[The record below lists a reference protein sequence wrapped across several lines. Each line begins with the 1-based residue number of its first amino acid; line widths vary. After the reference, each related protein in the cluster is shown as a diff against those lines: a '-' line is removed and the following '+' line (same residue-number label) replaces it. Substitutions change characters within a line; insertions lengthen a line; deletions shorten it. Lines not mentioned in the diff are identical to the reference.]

1 MLVLYLAQLQIVLS
15 KNISSKVRMIRG
27 AKIHSEH
34 EEDEKKLYEGDLTQT
49 EAVLSVRMIRG
60 AKIHSDHEEDEKK
73 LY

>member
-34 EEDEKKLYEGDLTQT
+34 EEDEKKLY
-49 EAVLSVRMIRG
+49 
-60 AKIHSDHEEDEKK
+60 
-73 LY
+73 